1 MPNPRTW
8 DVVGVGCNSVDY
20 VYRLPAAPVANSPTA
35 KLRITSHSVSCG
47 GQMATALATC
57 ALFGLRTTYLGAIG
71 CDDNGRRLRAELET
85 RGVDVS
91 HVLTRDCPNRF
102 AVITVDDATGDRVV
116 LWDRDER
123 LNLARNE
130 IPAGLIASARLV
142 HVDDEDQ
149 EAAIVAAA
157 LAREAGVPCTSDIE
171 HVTDRTGALV
181 SAVSM
186 PIFNEHALPAITG
199 ESDPERA
206 LRKLR
211 RTHDG
216 MLCVTLGPRGAAM
229 LRGDEFIQEP
239 GFTVTAV
246 DTTGAGD
253 VFRAGFICSLLRG
266 DQPREVLRFAN
277 AAAAA
282 SCARAGAM
290 NSIPHATEIDTL
302 MATRAPA

>member
-1 MPNPRTW
+1 MSERKSW

-20 VYRLPAAPVANSPTA
+20 VYRLPAAPVPNSPTA

-47 GQMATALATC
+47 GQMATALAAC
-57 ALFGLRTTYLGAIG
+57 AQFGLRTTYLGAIG
-71 CDDNGRRLRAELET
+71 NDDNGRRIRAELEA

-91 HVLTRDCPNRF
+91 HVLTRECPNRF
-102 AVITVDDATGDRVV
+102 AVITVDDTTGERVV

-123 LNLARNE
+123 LNLAGHE
-130 IPAGLIASARLV
+130 IPGGLIASARVV

-149 EAAIVAAA
+149 EAAIVAAT

-171 HVTDRTGALV
+171 RVTDRTGELV
-181 SAVSM
+181 SAVSI

-199 ESDPERA
+199 ESDIERA

-211 RTHDG
+211 RSHDG
-216 MLCVTLGPRGAAM
+216 MLCVTLGPRGVIM
-229 LRGDEFIQEP
+229 LHGDELIQER
-239 GFTVTAV
+239 GFPVAAV

-253 VFRAGFICSLLRG
+253 VFRAGFIYSLLRG
-266 DQPREVLRFAN
+266 DQPREILRFAN

-282 SCARAGAM
+282 SCTRAGAM
-290 NSIPHATEIDTL
+290 HSVPHAAEIETL
-302 MATRAPA
+302 IATRIPA

>member
-1 MPNPRTW
+1 MPDPGTW
-8 DVVGVGCNSVDY
+8 DVVGVGCNSVDF

-71 CDDNGRRLRAELET
+71 NDDNGRRIRAELAA

-116 LWDRDER
+116 LWDRDQR
-123 LNLARNE
+123 LNLARDE
-130 IPAGLIASARLV
+130 IPAGLIAAARLV

-181 SAVSM
+181 SAVSI

-199 ESDPERA
+199 ESDPERG

-216 MLCVTLGPRGAAM
+216 TLCVTLGPRGVAM
-229 LRGDEFIQEP
+229 LHGDEFIQEP
-239 GFTVTAV
+239 GFPVTAV

-253 VFRAGFICSLLRG
+253 VFRAGFIYALLKG
-266 DQPREVLRFAN
+266 DAPRPILKFAN
-277 AAAAA
+277 MAAAIG
-282 SCARAGAM
+282 CQRLGAM
-290 NSIPHATEIDTL
+290 ASAPSLDEIEEIG
-302 MATRAPA
+302 RVWR